1 MSRVI
6 THRFAATL
14 LAAGLLLSACGQ
26 SDASGRIRNSSLGEG
41 CFATQAEKDK
51 GIGFYQEFID
61 LSTKT
66 KNEFENIDK
75 AVKENQVL
83 LTTLYNKATEALNEL
98 VANPTSENARKVAEA
113 DAEYS
118 AKQKEQNNLFPKHSE
133 AKRNIREYPQFEKAL
148 TDVKNK
154 PVCES
159 TPETVVQPSIAE
171 EPTEPTDN
179 TPAADTNQIIEN
191 QITEIPNDP
200 IISIPTNQIIDN
212 ETTDNPNNTI
222 ISIPNN
228 QSSKAN
234 IEGCQQPLEVNG
246 GVSQVIRVGE
256 TLEFVFPSC
265 SEDSY
270 VTVWGDFETGLS
282 VYSNKI
288 VTENKPFVVVRL
300 SSSQPLSGTYFFQQ
314 TDRISRTGSPLSQLD
329 LSVIEADAPVPC
341 AGKVPR
347 VEVSADGVL
356 TAESTCDETDYIE
369 IRVVNIETGDLV
381 VDMITRRTL
390 GNYKLENMFNLFG
403 TEAHEVTAYHVQWD
417 KDAERRY
424 GGRLGDVLSF
434 QFQLKNSDTSSTPK
448 DELIGRIDLPQVFDL
463 EPNTNIG
470 STSTNEES
478 SSDKAND
485 STTAK
490 ILISATT
497 SGITCSDAC
506 SANVIQ
512 QSGVAPDNVEKVEA
526 SVNGSEWVT
535 LTSGTTLPLLGVS
548 NTVAVRVIPKDG
560 SKSVVLTNTLY
571 RNPEA
576 MSGSDD
582 AEVVAR
588 SVGGEQTTTITSE
601 PASGSLVPVIL
612 IVVAGVILLLLAML
626 FIRSRRKSVA

>member
-26 SDASGRIRNSSLGEG
+26 SDASGRVRNSSIGEG

-75 AVKENQVL
+75 TLKENQVL

-98 VANPTSENARKVAEA
+98 VANPASENARKVAEA

-200 IISIPTNQIIDN
+200 IISIPNDQSSKTIIQECQQPPRITGGTNQII
-212 ETTDNPNNTI
+212 
-222 ISIPNN
+222 S
-228 QSSKAN
+228 
-234 IEGCQQPLEVNG
+234 
-246 GVSQVIRVGE
+246 VGE
-256 TLEFVFPSC
+256 TLEFVFPLC
-265 SEDSY
+265 TVDSY
-270 VTVWGDFETGLS
+270 FTLWGDFENGLS
-282 VYSNKI
+282 VYSSKVLFNNKI
-288 VTENKPFVVVRL
+288 KAVFRL
-300 SSSQPLSGTYFFQQ
+300 SSTQPLSGTYFFQEI
-314 TDRISRTGSPLSQLD
+314 DRITQTVSPKTQLD
-329 LSVIEADAPVPC
+329 LTIVSPEDNRPC

-356 TAESTCDETDYIE
+356 TAETTCDETDYIE

-535 LTSGTTLPLLGVS
+535 LTSGTTLPLIDVS

-576 MSGSDD
+576 LSGSDD

-626 FIRSRRKSVA
+626 FIRSRRRSVA

>member
-1 MSRVI
+1 MSQII

-26 SDASGRIRNSSLGEG
+26 SDASGRVRNSSIGEG

-75 AVKENQVL
+75 TLKENQVL
-83 LTTLYNKATEALNEL
+83 LTTLYNKSTEALNEL
-98 VANPTSENARKVAEA
+98 VANPTSENAKKVAEA

-118 AKQKEQNNLFPKHSE
+118 AKQKEQNNLFPKHFE

-159 TPETVVQPSIAE
+159 TPETVEPPAIAE
-171 EPTEPTDN
+171 GPTEPTDN
-179 TPAADTNQIIEN
+179 TPAADTNQII
-191 QITEIPNDP
+191 
-200 IISIPTNQIIDN
+200 DN
-212 ETTDNPNNTI
+212 ETTDNSNNTI

-228 QSSKAN
+228 QSSKT
-234 IEGCQQPLEVNG
+234 IIQECQQPPRITG
-246 GVSQVIRVGE
+246 GTNQVITVGE
-256 TLEFVFPSC
+256 TLEFVFPLC
-265 SEDSY
+265 TVDSY
-270 VTVWGDFETGLS
+270 FTLWGDFENGLS
-282 VYSNKI
+282 VYSSK
-288 VTENKPFVVVRL
+288 VLVENKMRAVFRL
-300 SSSQPLSGTYFFQQ
+300 SSTQPLSGTYFFQEI
-314 TDRISRTGSPLSQLD
+314 DRITQTVSPKTQLD
-329 LSVIEADAPVPC
+329 LTIVSPEDNRPC

-535 LTSGTTLPLLGVS
+535 LTSGTTLPLIDVS

>member
-26 SDASGRIRNSSLGEG
+26 SDASGRVRNSSIGEG
-41 CFATQAEKDK
+41 CFATQAAKDSEVK
-51 GIGFYQEFID
+51 YYQDFID
-61 LSTKT
+61 LSTAT

-75 AVKENQVL
+75 AVKENQKL
-83 LTTLYNKATEALNEL
+83 LLDLHDKATEVYDEWTANRTPENE
-98 VANPTSENARKVAEA
+98 AKVTASIAELT
-113 DAEYS
+113 
-118 AKQKEQNNLFPKHSE
+118 AKQKEQDDLFPKFFE

-179 TPAADTNQIIEN
+179 TPAADTNQII
-191 QITEIPNDP
+191 
-200 IISIPTNQIIDN
+200 DN

-228 QSSKAN
+228 QSSKT
-234 IEGCQQPLEVNG
+234 IIQECQQPLEVNG
-246 GVSQVIRVGE
+246 GVNQVIRVGE

-265 SEDSY
+265 SEDSH
-270 VTVWGDFETGLS
+270 VTLWGDFENGLS
-282 VYSNKI
+282 VYSNRVVI
-288 VTENKPFVVVRL
+288 ENKPHVVFRL
-300 SSSQPLSGTYFFQQ
+300 SSTQALSGTYFFQQ
-314 TDRISRTGSPLSQLD
+314 INGSTGTFSELSRLD
-329 LSVIEADAPVPC
+329 LSIVAPEDNRPC
-341 AGKVPR
+341 AGKVPK
-347 VEVSADGVL
+347 VEMSAEGVL
-356 TAESTCDETDYIE
+356 TTKSTCDEAKYIAVQ
-369 IRVVNIETGDLV
+369 ITNIETGDLV
-381 VDMITRRTL
+381 VDSVVRETSDDYRTDSL
-390 GNYKLENMFNLFG
+390 SYVFG
-403 TEAHEVTAYHVQWD
+403 TQAHEVTAYHVQWD

-535 LTSGTTLPLLGVS
+535 LTSGTTLPLIDVS